1 MNHRLAELAEMLG
14 GTLCGDGDVPICGV
28 AAFEI
33 AGPGEITFAGSPKF
47 YKIWDQCRAG
57 AVLVPKNAPENLSGN
72 LVRVE
77 NPQLAFNRL
86 VRVFYPKTPAWNGI
100 SPSAHIAGSAA
111 IGTSSA
117 LAPFV
122 TIGERVRIGER
133 TVIHPHVCIGND
145 VIIGDDV
152 EIFPNV
158 TILDGTRIGH
168 RVVLQAGT
176 VIGSDGFGYVRE
188 GDEYHKI
195 PHLGH
200 VQIDDDVEIGSC
212 NTIDRATFGKTW
224 IQKGVKTDN
233 LVHIAHN
240 VTVGENSI
248 IVAQVGISGSVRIGK
263 NVILAGQAGVS
274 GHLNI
279 GDRAIV
285 GPQAGIAASVE
296 AGAVVSGSPEMPHSQ
311 WLRVQRTVPK
321 LPEIAKRLA
330 QLEKRFSALEPPQ
343 PTNPPPD

>member
-14 GTLCGDGDVPICGV
+14 ATLCGDGETPISGV

-47 YKIWDQCRAG
+47 FKIWDQCRAG
-57 AVLVPKNAPENLSGN
+57 AVLVPQNAPENLPGN
-72 LVRVE
+72 VLRVG

-86 VRVFYPKTPAWNGI
+86 VRVFHPKTPAWSGI
-100 SPSAHIAGSAA
+100 SPRAHVAESAA
-111 IGTSSA
+111 IGASSA
-117 LAPFV
+117 VGPFATVGQRV
-122 TIGERVRIGER
+122 TIGKR
-133 TVIHPHVCIGND
+133 TVIHSHVSIGND
-145 VIIGDDV
+145 VTIGDDV
-152 EIFPNV
+152 EIFPHV
-158 TILDGTRIGH
+158 TILDGTRIGS
-168 RVVLQAGT
+168 RVVVQAGT

-200 VQIDDDVEIGSC
+200 VRIDDDVEIGAC

-224 IQKGVKTDN
+224 ICRGVKTDN

-240 VTVGENSI
+240 VTIGENSI
-248 IVAQVGISGSVRIGK
+248 VVAQVGISGSVTIGK
-263 NVILAGQAGVS
+263 NVILAGQAGIS
-274 GHLNI
+274 GHLHI
-279 GDRAIV
+279 GDGAIV

-321 LPEIAKRLA
+321 LPELAKRIA
-330 QLEKRFSALEPPQ
+330 QLEKRLAALETPN